1 MSSEF
6 AKDLYNDP
14 SFDAV
19 MEDIIKDTVD
29 EAHIMEGQI
38 NSPAIMRLCKAL
50 AQQVPDIEA
59 GLRRQF
65 PDEGKDNP
73 DAFLPEAVTAIVQ
86 LAWDH
91 GFRAGRIFQA
101 RGHEVGL

>member
-1 MSSEF
+1 MSYEF
-6 AKDLYNDP
+6 AKDLFNDP

-19 MEDIIKDTVD
+19 MDDIIKDTLD

-38 NSPAIMRLCKAL
+38 NSPSIMRLCATL
-50 AQQVPDIEA
+50 ASQVPDIEA
-59 GLRRQF
+59 GLREQF
-65 PDEGKDNP
+65 PDEGGDNP